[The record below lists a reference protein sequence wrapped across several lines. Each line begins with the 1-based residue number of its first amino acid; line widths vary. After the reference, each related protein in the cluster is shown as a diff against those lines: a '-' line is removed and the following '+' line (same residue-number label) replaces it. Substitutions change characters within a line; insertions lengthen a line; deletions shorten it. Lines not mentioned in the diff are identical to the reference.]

1 MSNPPEPVDDPKQAF
16 ERMREAMKQIVTVSK
31 PEILRREAEDKK
43 QRKERRR
50 NGLSNPG

>member
-1 MSNPPEPVDDPKQAF
+1 MSNSEPVNDPQQAF

-43 QRKERRR
+43 QRATQRKTRT
-50 NGLSNPG
+50 NGKAT